1 MPPVG
6 RKVESDENIGAC
18 VRYMLTF
25 FFLFLFV
32 AAGPV
37 YGASHHSRD
46 PLYQLLKVAS
56 AGKSVYKPKSRA
68 RQTAKKKTARKSPIT
83 SVKSG
88 KASDQGKKFRLK
100 TAKKPSPILTPLQ
113 LETLIAAVTAEPTGF
128 YGVRLSDLESG
139 GVGPQGINLLA
150 VPVSAGSEAADEN
163 GDNSESADDSVLPPL
178 KEADHSLTRK
188 EDGAIRLVD
197 AGPLDLVGFYGY
209 GGVMKG
215 KGYQFTG
222 TGFAGAEGTSRV
234 IPVALT
240 LAGITP
246 DPTQNIYSAEMR
258 AELPI
263 QVGTGVKVVSFA
275 GYRAVRTDTS
285 AMGLVSE
292 LGGSAAVTSEMRSL
306 QQVPVGIGMRLLHEP
321 DSKTAVQVNT
331 SIGAVASM
339 GDTGTVEED
348 GSIRVKGGRTFSGIG
363 SVGLQLRRK
372 LWNFGVGADIGVTEG
387 GKSETGLSVNV
398 KRSF

>member
-1 MPPVG
+1 M
-6 RKVESDENIGAC
+6 
-18 VRYMLTF
+18 
-25 FFLFLFV
+25 
-32 AAGPV
+32 
-37 YGASHHSRD
+37 
-46 PLYQLLKVAS
+46 
-56 AGKSVYKPKSRA
+56 
-68 RQTAKKKTARKSPIT
+68 
-83 SVKSG
+83 
-88 KASDQGKKFRLK
+88 
-100 TAKKPSPILTPLQ
+100 
-113 LETLIAAVTAEPTGF
+113 
-128 YGVRLSDLESG
+128 
-139 GVGPQGINLLA
+139 
-150 VPVSAGSEAADEN
+150 
-163 GDNSESADDSVLPPL
+163 
-178 KEADHSLTRK
+178 
-188 EDGAIRLVD
+188 
-197 AGPLDLVGFYGY
+197 
-209 GGVMKG
+209 
-215 KGYQFTG
+215 
-222 TGFAGAEGTSRV
+222 
-234 IPVALT
+234 ALT

-263 QVGTGVKVVSFA
+263 QVGTGVQVVPFA

-372 LWNFGVGADIGVTEG
+372 LWNFGAGADIGVTEG